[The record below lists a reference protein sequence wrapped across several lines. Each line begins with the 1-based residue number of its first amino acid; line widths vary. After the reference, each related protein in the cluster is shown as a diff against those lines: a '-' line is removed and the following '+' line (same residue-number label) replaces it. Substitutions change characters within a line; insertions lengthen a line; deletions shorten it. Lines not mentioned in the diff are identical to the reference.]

1 LFQLQKNGW
10 ELAPLNENPML
21 GPGSEVLIDMGAKVT
36 ELIIEGQWWR
46 LIAPMFLHAGLVHL
60 LVNMITL
67 WRLGTDLE
75 EAFGPF
81 RIGAIYFLS
90 GLFGVL
96 MSSIFL
102 PEIPGVGAS
111 GAICGLLGA
120 KFGDFFHY
128 HKYLQEGKWKYLL
141 SLVFSTL
148 ISLAI
153 GLFPLLD
160 NFAHI
165 GGWIC
170 GLLSGTVL
178 LAYAVKDPQSGRQR
192 LKSFAVLLCL
202 AIQITFFIIAFAV
215 LYSSIDGN
223 TWCAWCA
230 NLSCIRGIPWWD
242 CSKQYCQV
250 VTRRYP
256 NGTVV
261 HDCEPM

>member
-1 LFQLQKNGW
+1 
-10 ELAPLNENPML
+10 L
-21 GPGSEVLIDMGAKVT
+21 GPEPQVLIDMGAKVT
-36 ELIIEGQWWR
+36 ELIIAGQWWR
-46 LIAPMFLHAGLVHL
+46 LIASMFLHAGLVHL
-60 LVNMITL
+60 LVNMLTL

-81 RIGAIYFLS
+81 RVGAIYFLS

-96 MSSIFL
+96 MSAIFL

-141 SLVFSTL
+141 SLVLSTL
-148 ISLAI
+148 VSLAI

-170 GLLSGTVL
+170 GFFSGTVL

-192 LKSFAVLLCL
+192 LRSFAVLLCL

-223 TWCAWCA
+223 AWCAWCA
-230 NLSCIRGIPWWD
+230 NLSCVRGIPLWD

-250 VTRRYP
+250 VTRQYA

-261 HDCEPM
+261 HDCEPV